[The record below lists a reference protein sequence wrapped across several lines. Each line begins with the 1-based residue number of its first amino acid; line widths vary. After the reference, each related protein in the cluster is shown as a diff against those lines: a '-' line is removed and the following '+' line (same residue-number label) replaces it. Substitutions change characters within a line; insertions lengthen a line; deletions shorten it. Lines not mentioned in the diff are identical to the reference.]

1 MGLLEV
7 QAEAISGEFTSQGVA
22 NTLWAYASM
31 GMKPGE
37 RLMGLLEGRAEAIS
51 GEFTTQEVAST
62 LWATSFLSIL
72 NIHNPDVACQSF
84 CALSSELSF
93 LDASC
98 IEEQY
103 LCQMYQFFNSCD
115 LAASWL

>member
-1 MGLLEV
+1 
-7 QAEAISGEFTSQGVA
+7 
-22 NTLWAYASM
+22 M

-72 NIHNPDVACQSF
+72 NIHNPGRGMPI
-84 CALSSELSF
+84 F
-93 LDASC
+93 LRT
-98 IEEQY
+98 
-103 LCQMYQFFNSCD
+103 FFRAVVS
-115 LAASWL
+115 